1 MNQLQ
6 LNSRFILFTFVILLV
21 ISIFITGHLWLFSL
35 IMIIFFVFHK
45 KSSVQRFNKENSLVY
60 KDKWILFTFIILAFI
75 IRLILIFYTDNS
87 WNGDAPARLYISD
100 TWAHLIREI
109 GFNDKL
115 FNVSFFIPSID
126 WLPLHFYLVGIISCL
141 FNEWEYIPRVLTAV
155 FATLS
160 LIPLYKLCLLKF
172 NRITGIFAI
181 IILTFYGYHVL
192 LSSLVLSEVFY
203 IFFALYAYYFIEKWA
218 IENNNKIL
226 FQLGF
231 TLICLCLL
239 RFEGWFFTGVIIVLL
254 PFVKKIKDKVNY
266 LNFSILAII
275 PIILIMYG
283 EIIHGVHPLRGIL
296 YSDFEVNIFFS
307 KNPITLKSILSE
319 YKNSLIPMTFI
330 SLIIIYSIYY
340 KERNR
345 KKIMLLI
352 LYILP
357 LIPFIYKMLNGTL
370 TAQARYMTL
379 YMVPLIPYTAFIF
392 YKLWI
397 LIKKWQFI
405 LLFTFYFLYFNMPV
419 IGILKYSESP
429 LRYEDGFHESVE
441 YVKKINSG
449 YFYVDNEINYGSGNW
464 IVLSRINNHS
474 FNLAQIKQSD
484 LKYLIDNYYRKYNK
498 GLVSFVDNDSDIE
511 EVWNEKIFDE
521 LLDFGALTH
530 IMLFP
535 EGKLSHKLNF
545 SNHRESYR
553 GKTFIRKFN
562 KNGYRV
568 YQVDN
573 HKDKQ

>member
-1 MNQLQ
+1 
-6 LNSRFILFTFVILLV
+6 
-21 ISIFITGHLWLFSL
+21 
-35 IMIIFFVFHK
+35 
-45 KSSVQRFNKENSLVY
+45 
-60 KDKWILFTFIILAFI
+60 
-75 IRLILIFYTDNS
+75 
-87 WNGDAPARLYISD
+87 
-100 TWAHLIREI
+100 
-109 GFNDKL
+109 
-115 FNVSFFIPSID
+115 
-126 WLPLHFYLVGIISCL
+126 
-141 FNEWEYIPRVLTAV
+141 
-155 FATLS
+155 
-160 LIPLYKLCLLKF
+160 
-172 NRITGIFAI
+172 
-181 IILTFYGYHVL
+181 
-192 LSSLVLSEVFY
+192 
-203 IFFALYAYYFIEKWA
+203 
-218 IENNNKIL
+218 
-226 FQLGF
+226 
-231 TLICLCLL
+231 
-239 RFEGWFFTGVIIVLL
+239 
-254 PFVKKIKDKVNY
+254 
-266 LNFSILAII
+266 
-275 PIILIMYG
+275 
-283 EIIHGVHPLRGIL
+283 
-296 YSDFEVNIFFS
+296 
-307 KNPITLKSILSE
+307 
-319 YKNSLIPMTFI
+319 
-330 SLIIIYSIYY
+330 
-340 KERNR
+340 
-345 KKIMLLI
+345 
-352 LYILP
+352 
-357 LIPFIYKMLNGTL
+357 MLNGTL